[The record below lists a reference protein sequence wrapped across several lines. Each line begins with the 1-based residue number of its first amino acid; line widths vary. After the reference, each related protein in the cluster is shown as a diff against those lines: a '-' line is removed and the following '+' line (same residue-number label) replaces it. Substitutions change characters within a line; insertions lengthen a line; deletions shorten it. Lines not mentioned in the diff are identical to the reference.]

1 MESGMQKKYII
12 VAVLLFFLVLMA
24 DTGLYWVEY
33 QNYRDKIQI
42 ISSIAAES
50 SQSSDFL
57 KLASELLKGQKQINE
72 GIGEDILKEYGY
84 FYGIDNVYSQEL
96 KDKLIIISAC
106 SLGFYSIILVILI
119 WLWRSNRK
127 LVQSELNN
135 LEGLLTD
142 YSKGI
147 YRITDY
153 EALSEKEASMKRIF
167 IQLESLGS
175 YFKMQEELIDQEKN
189 ETKTL
194 VTDISH
200 QLKTPVAALKA
211 CFDIFRRE
219 DISRE
224 ERQEFL
230 DRSGA
235 MLAGLENLLAALI
248 NISRLETGLIEIK
261 IAEANIFNTLLEAV
275 NRVYQKAEEKRIEIA
290 MEAEEELHSLIIPHD
305 AGWMCEAVVNILDNG
320 IKYSEAGSCI
330 TITMAKRVSF
340 LRIEIS
346 DEGIGIPK
354 EEYHEIFKRFYRGNS
369 REVKSQTGSGVGLYL
384 TREIIT
390 RQRGVVTV
398 TSGKGS
404 GSKGSCFIIQLPYMS
419 ESLTEL

>member
-1 MESGMQKKYII
+1 MESGMQKKYITA
-12 VAVLLFFLVLMA
+12 AVLLFFLVLLA
-24 DTGLYWVEY
+24 AAGLSWGEY
-33 QNYRDKIQI
+33 QNYREKIQI
-42 ISSIAAES
+42 ISSIAAENPENT
-50 SQSSDFL
+50 DFL
-57 KLASELLKGQKQINE
+57 RLASELLKGQKISNE
-72 GIGEDILKEYGY
+72 SIGEDILKEYGY
-84 FYGIDNVYSQEL
+84 FSGIDNVYSQEL
-96 KDKLIIISAC
+96 KVKLITIGVC
-106 SLGFYSIILVILI
+106 SLCFYCTVLVILI
-119 WLWRSNRK
+119 WLWRNNRK
-127 LVQSELNN
+127 LVRSGLNN
-135 LEGLLTD
+135 LEGLLAD
-142 YSKGI
+142 YSKGD

-153 EALSEKEASMKRIF
+153 EALSEKESAIKRIF

-175 YFKMQEELIDQEKN
+175 YFKMKEELINREKN

-211 CFDIFRRE
+211 CFEILRRE
-219 DISRE
+219 DISLE

-230 DRSGA
+230 HRSGA

-248 NISRLETGLIEIK
+248 NISRLETGLIEIR

-275 NRVYQKAEEKRIEIA
+275 NRVYQKAEAKQIEIA
-290 MEAEEELHSLIIPHD
+290 MEAAEELQSLIIPHD
-305 AGWMCEAVVNILDNG
+305 AGWMCEAVVNLLDNG

-330 TITMAKRVSF
+330 TITMAKRVSS

-369 REVKSQTGSGVGLYL
+369 REVKSQNGSGVGLYL

-390 RQRGVVTV
+390 RQRGIVTV
-398 TSGKGS
+398 SSGKGN
-404 GSKGSCFIIQLPYMS
+404 GSKGSCFIIQLPYIS

>member
-12 VAVLLFFLVLMA
+12 TAALLFLLVLLA
-24 DTGLYWVEY
+24 AGGLSWGEY
-33 QNYRDKIQI
+33 ENYREKIQI
-42 ISSIAAES
+42 ITSIAVENPENT
-50 SQSSDFL
+50 DFL
-57 KLASELLKGQKQINE
+57 RFATELLKGQKIIN
-72 GIGEDILKEYGY
+72 GRIGENILKEYGY
-84 FYGIDNVYSQEL
+84 FKGIDNVYSQEL
-96 KDKLIIISAC
+96 KYKLLIVGIC
-106 SLGFYSIILVILI
+106 SLGFYCIILVILT
-119 WLWRSNRK
+119 WLWRNNRK
-127 LVQSELNN
+127 LVRCELNN
-135 LEGLLTD
+135 LEGLLAD
-142 YSKGI
+142 YSKGD
-147 YRITDY
+147 YKKTDY
-153 EALSEKEASMKRIF
+153 EALSEKEAAIKRIC

-175 YFKMQEELIDQEKN
+175 YFKMKEELINREKN

-211 CFDIFRRE
+211 CFDILRRE
-219 DISRE
+219 DISIE

-230 DRSGA
+230 HRSGA

-275 NRVYQKAEEKRIEIA
+275 NRVYQKAEEKQIEIA
-290 MEAEEELHSLIIPHD
+290 MEAEEELQSLIIPHD

-354 EEYHEIFKRFYRGNS
+354 EEYHEIFKRFFRGNS
-369 REVKSQTGSGVGLYL
+369 REVKSQAGSGVGLYL

-390 RQRGVVTV
+390 RQRGIVTV
-398 TSGKGS
+398 SSCIGS
-404 GSKGSCFIIQLPYMS
+404 GRKGSCFIIQLPYK
-419 ESLTEL
+419 